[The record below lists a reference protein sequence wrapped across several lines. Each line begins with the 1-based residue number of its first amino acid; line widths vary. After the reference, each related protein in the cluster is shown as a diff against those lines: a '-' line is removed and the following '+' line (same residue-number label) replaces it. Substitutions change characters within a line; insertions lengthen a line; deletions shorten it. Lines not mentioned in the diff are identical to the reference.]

1 MRISDWSSDVCA
13 SDLRR
18 GRHRGRHRRRGLFGA
33 FDEAV
38 EFAAVQPDAAALR
51 AVVDLDAL
59 AIGHGEVHVVAGG
72 TLHWLL
78 RSMDGE
84 PPSLPFGWRIGMR
97 CGVRWWQGKAA
108 ARRRGR
114 IASGGGHFAIAA
126 KVLTTGR
133 WPADAPG
140 PQIRRAQWRESV
152 CKDGVIQ
159 GVGEALNKQ

>member
-1 MRISDWSSDVCA
+1 MFVFVSSFVMSIVVCVFFFKQKTAYEMRISDWSSDVCS
-13 SDLRR
+13 SDL
-18 GRHRGRHRRRGLFGA
+18 
-33 FDEAV
+33 
-38 EFAAVQPDAAALR
+38 
-51 AVVDLDAL
+51 DLDAL

-114 IASGGGHFAIAA
+114 IASDGRTFAMAA
-126 KVLTTGR
+126 KVLLTDR
-133 WPADAPG
+133 K
-140 PQIRRAQWRESV
+140 SV
-152 CKDGVIQ
+152 V
-159 GVGEALNKQ
+159 

>member
-59 AIGHGEVHVVAGG
+59 AIGHGEVQVVAGG

-78 RSMDGE
+78 RSTDGE
-84 PPSLPFGWRIGMR
+84 PPSLPLGWRIRMR
-97 CGVRWWQGKAA
+97 RRVQWWQGKAVA
-108 ARRRGR
+108 GRRGR
-114 IASGGGHFAIAA
+114 IGSE
-126 KVLTTGR
+126 
-133 WPADAPG
+133 G
-140 PQIRRAQWRESV
+140 PKRAL
-152 CKDGVIQ
+152 DG
-159 GVGEALNKQ
+159 K